1 MIVADNFRRRA
12 KLRGKSGDTT
22 PDILAGEVVRAA
34 WGGPLG
40 FVESIT
46 NGHAVVF
53 WHTSVGYREIVALN
67 LLRRAA
73 ANPAFGPD
81 VREI

>member
-1 MIVADNFRRRA
+1 VRA
-12 KLRGKSGDTT
+12 K
-22 PDILAGEVVRAA
+22 

-40 FVESIT
+40 FIESISEMT
-46 NGHAVVF
+46 GVAVVF
-53 WHTSVGYREIVALN
+53 WHTSLGHREIVELR
-67 LLRRAA
+67 LLIRAA